1 MFDSFGLDK
10 RAFQKFALQKANSVR
25 ATDEKMH
32 YKVHYMTSRRQF
44 SPSFIN
50 KKPDNSESSME
61 APCSRFTAAE
71 GGARLAATAS
81 TKNTLAVEYASFI
94 STRMIYE
101 DAYKIRGL
109 LSAGKQRSLYVTRA
123 SMVDV
128 VAYEL
133 NILTDLK
140 VSKAVKHQDVEDW
153 TTELEEKEVL
163 VCTSVVLRRLLEDG
177 HLRMPN
183 INVLVVDSSHL
194 IARDPNLQYIMKCY
208 KECQEEKR
216 PRILALTYPL
226 FSYPKKDTSNNNSTE
241 VSTPSSNENLPV
253 SDEKGDS
260 ENLPIAE
267 SNENLPKT
275 GEMGDKL
282 KNVEENLT
290 ELQENLQSEETT
302 KEIVESETTD
312 SKPVS
317 PDLKLKNPIQ
327 VEKMG
332 VYENLDDFD
341 MYEKLEWKI
350 EQLENELC
358 CEMDL
363 AEDIDGGKRLSAT
376 LTKPMEVLVEHNG
389 PPDSSQLPPE
399 YVELEQYMRNMVGD
413 AVGFLDQH
421 RYDPT
426 EIYGEDLYEEFMNI
440 PNPVI
445 EPKQIFNQFL
455 YVLDELGP
463 YAADKAAFS
472 LLTKLEKL
480 KIKVPYERH
489 FLLLC
494 LCTTVFVKIRCFA
507 DLVFSKY
514 ESDWEKIKTFCTP
527 KVLRFAEILEKFC
540 PENYE
545 NLKTQQTKDT
555 KNNESVPNEEN
566 KSESK
571 TSSKTNE
578 LLEAIEKCDFISLS
592 NKIED
597 KVNTYE
603 ANLKELDEV
612 IQSMENETDGEIVEK
627 VDVHENISELGQENQ
642 NVKNEEVTSTVECQ
656 NPENTQNA
664 VTSNP
669 QSPQKTLADQKGVL
683 GLPRRP
689 NHRNRGR
696 GRTQRPNQPRHQQ
709 QNQNPDSLCGIVFMK
724 EPLMAKIM
732 FMLIVDMSRSHPKLS
747 YLCSQYCCA
756 EQPADRTVPSEC
768 QRQNKKQ
775 EDVLKKF
782 RMHEC
787 NLLLA
792 TSALEEGIDLPRCNL
807 VLRWD
812 VPASYRSYGLC
823 RSRARAPRATC
834 ALLTKEE
841 DTNRL
846 LHNVAVYRE
855 LDQIISRKCGC
866 GIQDEPPQ
874 SEEDHADS
882 LTHLVKPYAP
892 SETAT
897 SKQKHNAY
905 KASDKNTTER
915 VTFANNDSENT
926 CDKIIVQNHDCKNT
940 NDKEIIKHTD
950 SKSTN
955 DEAAT
960 ENCDSK
966 NTNDKIATENIDSIK
981 TNVKIAI
988 KNLGDTVC
996 PNINVNNSAENK
1008 KADKLEDS
1016 IASVDL
1022 STAIALINRYC
1033 GKLPSDT
1040 FTRLAPQ
1047 WWIEE
1052 VQLPVRNSTEKQTA
1066 YVCTLRLPLNCPV
1079 KHNIVG
1085 HPMPTK
1091 ALARRMAAL
1100 QACRILHRNG
1110 ELDDQLMPIGKEG
1123 FKAAELDSAGNFDF
1137 NDPNDSARR
1146 ALPNAGSITTSG
1158 QHGRSRIA
1166 NRWSTRAIQRL
1177 KKKKLNRSRRI
1188 CQQMLSRNLAQNA
1201 TCYTR

>member
-1 MFDSFGLDK
+1 
-10 RAFQKFALQKANSVR
+10 
-25 ATDEKMH
+25 
-32 YKVHYMTSRRQF
+32 
-44 SPSFIN
+44 
-50 KKPDNSESSME
+50 ME
-61 APCSRFTAAE
+61 TPCSRFTAAE
-71 GGARLAATAS
+71 GGARLAATAG
-81 TKNTLAVEYASFI
+81 TKNTIAVEYASFI

-101 DAYKIRGL
+101 DAYKIRGS
-109 LSAGKQRSLYVTRA
+109 LSSGKQRSLYITRA

-140 VSKAVKHQDVEDW
+140 VAKAVKHQDVQDW
-153 TTELEEKEVL
+153 GAELEKKEIL
-163 VCTSVVLRRLLEDG
+163 VCTSVVLRRLLEDNI
-177 HLRMPN
+177 LSMTN
-183 INVLVVDSSHL
+183 INVLVIDSSHL
-194 IARDPNLQYIMKCY
+194 IARDLNLQYIMKCY

-226 FSYPKKDTSNNNSTE
+226 FSYPKKDTTNS
-241 VSTPSSNENLPV
+241 SSNEVISQSIDENLPV
-253 SDEKGDS
+253 DDKGDNKNLLMT
-260 ENLPIAE
+260 EN
-267 SNENLPKT
+267 NENLPKIQ
-275 GEMGDKL
+275 ECGD
-282 KNVEENLT
+282 NIENIPN
-290 ELQENLQSEETT
+290 QEETT
-302 KEIVESETTD
+302 TTMEETVETTTPMIETVATTTPMVETVETTTPMVETVETTTPMVETVETTTPMVKTVATTTPLVETVETTTSMVETVNNTN
-312 SKPVS
+312 SKPES
-317 PDLKLKNPIQ
+317 PDLKLNPKKM
-327 VEKMG
+327 ERMG
-332 VYENLDDFD
+332 VHENLDDFD
-341 MYEKLEWKI
+341 MYGKLEWKI

-358 CEMDL
+358 CQMDL
-363 AEDIDGGKRLSAT
+363 AEDIDGGKRVSAT

-389 PPDSSQLPPE
+389 PPESSELPPE
-399 YVELEQYMRNMVGD
+399 YVELEQYMRNLVND
-413 AVGFLDQH
+413 AVAFLEQH

-494 LCTTVFVKIRCFA
+494 LCTTVFVKIRCYA

-514 ESDWEKIKTFCTP
+514 ESDWVKINTFCTP

-540 PENYE
+540 PENCDMKSQP
-545 NLKTQQTKDT
+545 LKDSKVV
-555 KNNESVPNEEN
+555 ESNVSGPKED
-566 KSESK
+566 KK
-571 TSSKTNE
+571 SSKVSE
-578 LLEAIEKCDFISLS
+578 LLDAIDKCDFMSLS

-597 KVNTYE
+597 KVNTYV
-603 ANLKELDEV
+603 ANLKELDDV
-612 IQSMENETDGEIVEK
+612 IKSMENETDSDVVTENAEISN
-627 VDVHENISELGQENQ
+627 DNSESSQENR
-642 NVKNEEVTSTVECQ
+642 NVVNEDKISANECH
-656 NPENTQNA
+656 NSENTQNT
-664 VTSNP
+664 VKSNP
-669 QSPQKTLADQKGVL
+669 QSPQKAPLDQKSVL
-683 GLPRRP
+683 GPIKRQS
-689 NHRNRGR
+689 HRNRGR
-696 GRTQRPNQPRHQQ
+696 GRPQRSSQPRHLQ
-709 QNQNPDSLCGIVFMK
+709 QNQNPDALCGIVFMK

-841 DTNRL
+841 DTNKL
-846 LHNVAVYRE
+846 LYNVAVYKE

-882 LTHLVKPYAP
+882 LTHIVKPYTP
-892 SETAT
+892 SGTAT
-897 SKQKHNAY
+897 YKLNYKDNTSKTY
-905 KASDKNTTER
+905 DRNTRDNITL
-915 VTFANNDSENT
+915 ENI
-926 CDKIIVQNHDCKNT
+926 D
-940 NDKEIIKHTD
+940 
-950 SKSTN
+950 
-955 DEAAT
+955 
-960 ENCDSK
+960 
-966 NTNDKIATENIDSIK
+966 NDKIATKNIVSKNINDNITIQNSDSENTID
-981 TNVKIAI
+981 KIATEKSDS
-988 KNLGDTVC
+988 KNINDNITIENSDNKNTSDKKENENSVMISNSEDTVC
-996 PNINVNNSAENK
+996 SNVLNENVNFTEK
-1008 KADKLEDS
+1008 KKIDKIEDS

-1047 WWIEE
+1047 WWIEH
-1052 VQLPVRNSTEKQTA
+1052 VQLPAKHTAETQTA
-1066 YVCTLRLPLNCPV
+1066 YICTLRLPLNCPV
-1079 KHNIVG
+1079 KHNIVVG
-1085 HPMPTK
+1085 
-1091 ALARRMAAL
+1091 
-1100 QACRILHRNG
+1100 I
-1110 ELDDQLMPIGKEG
+1110 
-1123 FKAAELDSAGNFDF
+1123 
-1137 NDPNDSARR
+1137 
-1146 ALPNAGSITTSG
+1146 
-1158 QHGRSRIA
+1158 
-1166 NRWSTRAIQRL
+1166 
-1177 KKKKLNRSRRI
+1177 
-1188 CQQMLSRNLAQNA
+1188 
-1201 TCYTR
+1201 